1 MDLQLPIILCVAG
14 AVMLVVYVG
23 WTLMSQAGGQ
33 GKLRNRLVG
42 KAAQDATHPDGGRGH
57 TTAASVLRKVG
68 DVAAEPFM
76 PKTREAQ
83 SELRK
88 RLGFAGIYAPSA
100 FKLVTGAKALSLALG
115 VVAGGIGAAYGA
127 DTLFL
132 QIAITCVGGIAGYL
146 APAIWL
152 KSRIKSNRKALTY
165 GLADALDL
173 MVVCVEAGLT
183 VDAAMQR
190 VGTEMSLAHPAIS
203 RELGITHMETRV
215 GLSRMESLKN
225 LGIRTGCEA
234 LQSLAAMLI
243 QADRF
248 GTSIASALR
257 VHAETIRNNRFHA
270 AEELAAKAS
279 VKMSFPLVL
288 FIFPA
293 TFIVLAGPTVIG
305 LMNSPLFN

>member
-1 MDLQLPIILCVAG
+1 MDDQLLILLCIFG
-14 AVMLVVYVG
+14 TVG
-23 WTLMSQAGGQ
+23 LLAYFGIMLMSSPSQ

-42 KAAQDATHPDGGRGH
+42 KAANDATKPPPIPGMVPLLQKVGQ
-57 TTAASVLRKVG
+57 AASS
-68 DVAAEPFM
+68 PFM

-83 SELRK
+83 SDMRR
-88 RLGFAGIYAPSA
+88 RLGYAGVYSTSA
-100 FKLVTGAKALSLALG
+100 IKLVTGAKVICLG
-115 VVAGGIGAAYGA
+115 LGLIGGYFAGTFCDAI
-127 DTLFL
+127 LMV
-132 QIAITCVGGIAGYL
+132 IAILCAGALLGYL
-146 APAIWL
+146 APTFWL
-152 KSRIKSNRKALTY
+152 KWAISANKKALTY

-183 VDAAMQR
+183 VDSAMQR
-190 VGTEMSLAHPAIS
+190 VGQEMALAHPAIS
-203 RELGITHMETRV
+203 RELGMTNMETRV
-215 GLSRMESLKN
+215 GLSRMEALKN
-225 LGIRTGCEA
+225 LGIRTGCEP
-234 LQSLAAMLI
+234 LQALAAMLI

-248 GTSIASALR
+248 GTSIATALR
-257 VHAETIRNNRFHA
+257 IHADTLRTNRHHA

>member
-1 MDLQLPIILCVAG
+1 MTAG
-14 AVMLVVYVG
+14 K
-23 WTLMSQAGGQ
+23 GGA

-42 KAAQDATHPDGGRGH
+42 KHEQDATRPDGH
-57 TTAASVLRKVG
+57 HNHLAASVLRRVG
-68 DVAAEPFM
+68 DAAAEPFM

-88 RLGFAGIYAPSA
+88 RLGFAGIYSPNA

-115 VVAGGIGAAYGA
+115 VIAGAAAAAYTVQG
-127 DTLFL
+127 LML
-132 QIAITCVGGIAGYL
+132 QMAVTSVGGIAGYL
-146 APAIWL
+146 APTMWL
-152 KSRIKSNRKALTY
+152 KCRIKSNKKALTH

-190 VGTEMSLAHPAIS
+190 VGQEMALAHPAIA

-225 LGIRTGCEA
+225 LGVRTGCEA
-234 LQSLAAMLI
+234 LQSLSAMLI

-257 VHAETIRNNRFHA
+257 VHAETLRQNRFHA

-305 LMNSPLFN
+305 LMNSPLFE

>member
-1 MDLQLPIILCVAG
+1 MSDQLPIFLCIAAALGLLAYVAIILLG
-14 AVMLVVYVG
+14 
-23 WTLMSQAGGQ
+23 SGGT
-33 GKLRNRLVG
+33 GKLRDRLTG
-42 KAAQDATHPDGGRGH
+42 KSQTDAT
-57 TTAASVLRKVG
+57 KVAHKQG
-68 DVAAEPFM
+68 MVPLLKKMGNVAAEPFM

-83 SELRK
+83 SELRS
-88 RLGFAGIYAPSA
+88 RLGFAGIYSTSA
-100 FKLVTGAKALSLALG
+100 LKLVTGAKVIALGLGLIGGYFLCQFVDGIFMQMAALST
-115 VVAGGIGAAYGA
+115 GG
-127 DTLFL
+127 L
-132 QIAITCVGGIAGYL
+132 VGYL
-146 APAIWL
+146 TPTFWL
-152 KSRIKSNRKALTY
+152 KWKIKTNKLALTY

-190 VGTEMSLAHPAIS
+190 VGTEMAIAHPEIS

-215 GLSRMESLKN
+215 GLSRVESLKN
-225 LGIRTGCEA
+225 LGVRTGCEA

-257 VHAETIRNNRFHA
+257 IHADTLRQNRQHA
-270 AEELAAKAS
+270 AEEMAAKAS

-293 TFIVLAGPTVIG
+293 TFIVLAGPAVIG
-305 LMNSPLFN
+305 LLNSPLMQ

>member
-1 MDLQLPIILCVAG
+1 M
-14 AVMLVVYVG
+14 
-23 WTLMSQAGGQ
+23 
-33 GKLRNRLVG
+33 
-42 KAAQDATHPDGGRGH
+42 AAN
-57 TTAASVLRKVG
+57 VLRKVG

-76 PKTREAQ
+76 PKSREAQ
-83 SELRK
+83 SELRQ
-88 RLGFAGIYAPSA
+88 RLGYAGIYSPGA
-100 FKLVTGAKALSLALG
+100 FKLVTGAKAMSLAVGVLG
-115 VVAGGIGAAYGA
+115 GGVAAMYVG
-127 DTLFL
+127 DSLFL
-132 QIAITCVGGIAGYL
+132 KIAIASVGGIVGYL
-146 APAIWL
+146 LPAFWL
-152 KSRIKSNRKALTY
+152 KSRIKSNRKALTH

-190 VGTEMSLAHPAIS
+190 VGGEMAIAHPAIA

-225 LGIRTGCEA
+225 LGVRTGCEA

-257 VHAETIRNNRFHA
+257 VHAETLRNNRFHA

-305 LMNSPLFN
+305 LMNSPLFE

>member
-1 MDLQLPIILCVAG
+1 MDLELPIIACVSG
-14 AVMLVVYVG
+14 AVGLVAYVG
-23 WTLMSQAGGQ
+23 WMLLAGKEGA

-42 KAAQDATHPDGGRGH
+42 RAETDATRPDGQGSM
-57 TTAASVLRKVG
+57 ASNVLRRVG
-68 DVAAEPFM
+68 DAAAEPFM
-76 PKTREAQ
+76 PKSREAQ
-83 SELRK
+83 SELRR
-88 RLGFAGIYAPSA
+88 RLGYAGIYSPSA

-115 VVAGGIGAAYGA
+115 VVLGATAAAYTVQG
-127 DTLFL
+127 LML
-132 QIAITCVGGIAGYL
+132 QMAVTSVGGIVGYV
-146 APAIWL
+146 APMLWL
-152 KSRIKSNRKALTY
+152 KSRIKSNRKQLTH

-190 VGTEMSLAHPAIS
+190 VGGEMALAHPAIS

-225 LGIRTGCEA
+225 LGVRTGCEA

-257 VHAETIRNNRFHA
+257 VHAETLRNNRFHA

-305 LMNSPLFN
+305 LMNSPLFE

>member
-1 MDLQLPIILCVAG
+1 MG
-14 AVMLVVYVG
+14 
-23 WTLMSQAGGQ
+23 
-33 GKLRNRLVG
+33 
-42 KAAQDATHPDGGRGH
+42 
-57 TTAASVLRKVG
+57 
-68 DVAAEPFM
+68 
-76 PKTREAQ
+76 
-83 SELRK
+83 
-88 RLGFAGIYAPSA
+88 
-100 FKLVTGAKALSLALG
+100 
-115 VVAGGIGAAYGA
+115 
-127 DTLFL
+127 
-132 QIAITCVGGIAGYL
+132 
-146 APAIWL
+146 
-152 KSRIKSNRKALTY
+152 IKSNQKALTH

-190 VGTEMSLAHPAIS
+190 VGTEMVMAHPEIS

-215 GLSRMESLKN
+215 GLSRVEALKN
-225 LGIRTGCEA
+225 LGVRTGCEA
-234 LQSLAAMLI
+234 LQSLSAMLI

-257 VHAETIRNNRFHA
+257 IHADTLRQNRHHA

-305 LMNSPLFN
+305 LMNSPLLQ